1 VKCKEGREE
10 IRKVNG
16 CLEVLV
22 KVIRNGSERGVQ
34 CALFTLNCLC
44 SFAEEM
50 RVEAKKDGV
59 LEICVGFLDDEN
71 EKIRRNAANL
81 VQNLSCRG

>member
-1 VKCKEGREE
+1 
-10 IRKVNG
+10 
-16 CLEVLV
+16 
-22 KVIRNGSERGVQ
+22 
-34 CALFTLNCLC
+34 
-44 SFAEEM
+44 M